1 MYIKKIIIQNF
12 RNYRYQELELKQGVN
27 ILYGDNA
34 QGKTNLIEAIYLC
47 ALGKSF
53 RTKKEKELIQLEK
66 KDSKIEI
73 FYQKSDREGK
83 IQVQIGDTKSY
94 AINGIKIK
102 KLSELLRKSIYC
114 VISSR

>member
-1 MYIKKIIIQNF
+1 MN
-12 RNYRYQELELKQGVN
+12 N
-27 ILYGDNA
+27 
-34 QGKTNLIEAIYLC
+34 
-47 ALGKSF
+47 
-53 RTKKEKELIQLEK
+53 
-66 KDSKIEI
+66 SKIEI